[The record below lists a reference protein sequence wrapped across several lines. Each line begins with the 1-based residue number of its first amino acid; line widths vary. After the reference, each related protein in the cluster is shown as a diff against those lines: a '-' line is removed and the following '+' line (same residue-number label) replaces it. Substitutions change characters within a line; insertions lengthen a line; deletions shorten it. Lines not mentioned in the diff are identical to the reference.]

1 MKHKIFRLLL
11 ALVCLSGCATKFEN
25 EPLTKAEA
33 NEERRSLDVAH
44 SDRPVILMSF
54 SGGGVR
60 ATALSWAVLSD
71 LATFDYKSKG
81 ETRSLIDDVSMVSS
95 ASGGSVTAAY
105 FGLYG
110 PQGLPSLES
119 DFLARDNMGA
129 LLSDA
134 ANPFTWFDLKAIG
147 SSRSTL
153 VAEMFDDRLF
163 HNKTFAE
170 LNKPG
175 KPFVVLNATDMVSGE
190 IFPFTPGRFDDIC
203 SDFDKLP
210 VSIGVASS
218 AAVPVALSP
227 LAFKNYSVT
236 HCQGRTTPQWIK
248 TQLEEPYAAYSN
260 IERYKRA
267 RYANDLRRGP
277 DPFRDIQYLYLV
289 DGGLADNLGLH
300 SIHEAVTSS
309 NGMGELLYHINEGN
323 IRKLVVIVVN
333 SRSDAPN
340 PIYESPDRPGVF
352 GMIGS
357 VASVP
362 IDSTTSGTNAQMES
376 LLAEIKAA
384 ASVHENDAKFEG
396 MKVYGIQI
404 DFDQLPSSTEAE
416 RTLRDKAKAIPTSW
430 TMSEENR
437 NIIKEVGPEL
447 LRNHPCFQHLLMD
460 MKIKAPFV
468 NKDFAHNE
476 CPIE

>member
-1 MKHKIFRLLL
+1 MKTRFLCLLL
-11 ALVCLSGCATKFEN
+11 VFLCLAGCATKFEN
-25 EPLTKAEA
+25 EPLTKTEQ
-33 NEERRSLDVAH
+33 NDERRELDVSH
-44 SDRPVILMSF
+44 RDRPVILMSF

-71 LATFDYKSKG
+71 LAQFDYKSAEK
-81 ETRSLIDDVSMVSS
+81 TRSLIDDVAMVSS

-110 PQGLPSLES
+110 PKGLPDLER
-119 DFLARDNMGA
+119 DFLARDNMGV

-153 VAEMFDDRLF
+153 VAEMFDDQLF
-163 HNKTFAE
+163 HHKTFGD
-170 LNKPG
+170 LNQPG

-190 IFPFTPGRFDDIC
+190 IFPFTPSRFDDIC
-203 SDFDKLP
+203 SDFDTLP

-236 HCQGRTTPQWIK
+236 NCQGREIPQWIK
-248 TQLEEPYAAYSN
+248 TQIEEPFAAYTN

-300 SIHEAVTSS
+300 SIHESVTSS
-309 NGMGELLYHINEGN
+309 NGMGELLYHINEGD

-333 SRSDAPN
+333 SRSDKAN
-340 PIYESPDRPGVF
+340 PIYQSPDRPGVF
-352 GMIGS
+352 DMIGS

-362 IDSTTSGTNAQMES
+362 IDSTTSGTNAQMDN

-384 ASVHENDAKFEG
+384 ASVHDNNAKFEG
-396 MKVYGIQI
+396 LKVYGIQI
-404 DFDQLPSSTEAE
+404 DFDQLPSTTDAE
-416 RTLRDKAKAIPTSW
+416 RALRDKAKAIPTSW

-437 NIIKEVGPEL
+437 EIIKEVGPEL

-460 MKIKAPFV
+460 MKIRAPFLD
-468 NKDFAHNE
+468 KDFAQNE
-476 CPIE
+476 CPLE